1 MLCSA
6 FDSCQCSTCCSV
18 KFVVAKCGQQR
29 PEMLK
34 AKRQCKERTCFVPLC
49 RSGYRSNEEKVSL
62 FTAPTDPA
70 RLAEW
75 ESKIKRADR
84 RLTPKAVV
92 CERHFES
99 GYIERYFQTTVNGV
113 VNEIARDKPRLKP
126 DAVPTVFEDY
136 PTHLVPKKAVKRKV
150 RNICDQEPA
159 PKQQKRNVEL
169 ADPE

>member
-1 MLCSA
+1 MFAGCGIKA
-6 FDSCQCSTCCSV
+6 SCT
-18 KFVVAKCGQQR
+18 FNG
-29 PEMLK
+29 
-34 AKRQCKERTCFVPLC
+34 RTDA
-49 RSGYRSNEEKVSL
+49 RGYRSNEEKVSL

-126 DAVPTVFEDY
+126 DAVPTIFEDY
-136 PTHLVPKKAVKRKV
+136 PTHLVPKKAVIRKLIV
-150 RNICDQEPA
+150 SRRPHATTEDATLPLAVSAQDISFRLVYTCDE
-159 PKQQKRNVEL
+159 
-169 ADPE
+169 

>member
-1 MLCSA
+1 
-6 FDSCQCSTCCSV
+6 
-18 KFVVAKCGQQR
+18 
-29 PEMLK
+29 MLK